1 MTETPARCIGVVM
14 PAMSSFLIGWVSRHV
29 LPHERALR
37 TWLRTAFPAID
48 VDDVIQESYC
58 RLAGLSSVDHIDDPR
73 RYFFRIARNI
83 VLEQV
88 RRERVV
94 RIEAA
99 SGLAV
104 LEQGAVDEE
113 CSPERIVAGRMALE
127 RVERLIDAL
136 PERSRRIVRMRKIDG
151 LPQREIAASL
161 GLSENVVENEV
172 ARGLRR
178 VLDQLTEGERA
189 EMPTRRRRR
198 PLFARPAR
206 QGDRP

>member
-1 MTETPARCIGVVM
+1 VE
-14 PAMSSFLIGWVSRHV
+14 
-29 LPHERALR
+29 
-37 TWLRTAFPAID
+37 
-48 VDDVIQESYC
+48 
-58 RLAGLSSVDHIDDPR
+58 HIDDPR
-73 RYFFRIARNI
+73 RYFFRVARNI

-104 LEQGAVDEE
+104 LEQGEDEE
-113 CSPERIVAGRMALE
+113 YGPERIVAGRLALE

-136 PERSRRIVRMRKIDG
+136 PERSRKIVRMRKIEG
-151 LPQREIAASL
+151 LPQREIASRL

-189 EMPTRRRRR
+189 EMPTRRRAMLARR
-198 PLFARPAR
+198 TR

>member
-1 MTETPARCIGVVM
+1 
-14 PAMSSFLIGWVSRHV
+14 MSSSLIGWVSRHV

-37 TWLRTAFPAID
+37 TWLRTAFPGRD
-48 VDDVIQESYC
+48 VDDVVQESYC
-58 RLAGLSSVDHIDDPR
+58 RLASLSSVAHIDDPR

-104 LEQGAVDEE
+104 LEGAALEQQGQGEE
-113 CSPERIVAGRMALE
+113 SSPERIVAGRMALE
-127 RVERLIDAL
+127 RVEALIDAL
-136 PERSRRIVRMRKIDG
+136 PERSRAIVRMRKIDG
-151 LPQREIAASL
+151 LPQREIAARL

-189 EMPTRRRRR
+189 EMPTRARRAPPVRA
-198 PLFARPAR
+198 PR
-206 QGDRP
+206 QGERP

>member
-1 MTETPARCIGVVM
+1 M
-14 PAMSSFLIGWVSRHV
+14 PHMSSFLIGWVSRHV

-37 TWLRTAFPAID
+37 TWLRTAFPGRD

-58 RLAGLSSVDHIDDPR
+58 RLAGLSSVAHIDDPR
-73 RYFFRIARNI
+73 RYFFRVARNI

-104 LEQGAVDEE
+104 LEDAAQEVGHDES
-113 CSPERIVAGRMALE
+113 SPERIVAGRMALE
-127 RVERLIDAL
+127 RVEALIDAL
-136 PERSRRIVRMRKIDG
+136 PERSRAVVRMRKIDG
-151 LPQREIAASL
+151 LPQREIAARL

-189 EMPTRRRRR
+189 EMPTRARR
-198 PLFARPAR
+198 PPAPRAPR
-206 QGDRP
+206 QGERP